1 MISKYFVLAAIVV
14 ASIAHGKDCYL
25 DQVDPFIG
33 TGGNGHTTPAAAYPF
48 GMVQPGPD
56 TGHEGWE
63 RCSGYQYGD
72 KAIKRFS
79 QNHLS
84 GTGCSEFGDLGFM
97 PSADDS
103 KEAIKRDYS
112 GEFISYLTIF
122 VYNPVG
128 CCSIVITLS

>member
-1 MISKYFVLAAIVV
+1 MKSASLYSIVAAVIV
-14 ASIAHGKDCYL
+14 ASIAHGKVCHVDKFGSDEDKFVRAEDVVEL
-25 DQVDPFIG
+25 VDPFIG

-72 KAIKRFS
+72 EAIQRFS

-97 PSADDS
+97 PSADDPKKARS
-103 KEAIKRDYS
+103 
-112 GEFISYLTIF
+112 
-122 VYNPVG
+122 
-128 CCSIVITLS
+128 CSSRTCQKA